1 MISRMNAEAEQA
13 KVPFAQWG
21 FGTLA
26 GASWVGVLA
35 ILGLQLEGPG
45 LNTALR
51 LLVAAGTVQGAVV
64 FLLNMP
70 NFIAPMLLRVASAI
84 SVVPTLVGYG
94 ILIWS
99 RDPVSG
105 LIYGVLAFVF
115 GAIIIQTNPS
125 PSSNRNAKQVQAC
138 SDTET
143 KAEI

>member
-1 MISRMNAEAEQA
+1 MNPEAEQA

-51 LLVAAGTVQGAVV
+51 LLVAAGTVQGAMV

-70 NFIAPMLLRVASAI
+70 KFTTPILVRVAAAV
-84 SVVPTLVGYG
+84 SVILTLVGYG

-105 LIYGVLAFVF
+105 LIYAVLAFVF

-125 PSSNRNAKQVQAC
+125 PSSNRNTKQVQAC
-138 SDTET
+138 AEKET